1 EGAMKMTGKTDNT
14 MDLLNLQFTGAE
26 NEKQLIVFTVGD
38 EEFGLDVL
46 RVQEIIRY
54 TPPIKVPNAPAH
66 VEGVIDFRGE
76 VIPVLCLREKFGLP
90 VLENKEYMVIIVVE
104 VNGKI
109 LGLIVDQ
116 VSDILNL
123 PEEKIQ
129 ETPEF
134 SSREKTKYLK
144 SVGKFGDRLILL
156 LDLDKI
162 INLEDQEQLEEIIAE
177 KEEEFLDGEKP
188 ELD

>member
-1 EGAMKMTGKTDNT
+1 MAAKTDNT
-14 MDLLNLQFTGAE
+14 MNLLDLQFTGLE
-26 NEKQLIVFTVGD
+26 NEQQLILFTVG
-38 EEFGLDVL
+38 EEEYGLDVL

-54 TPPIKVPNAPAH
+54 TQPIKVPHAPAH

-76 VIPVLCLREKFGLP
+76 VIPVLCLRDKFGLP

>member
-1 EGAMKMTGKTDNT
+1 
-14 MDLLNLQFTGAE
+14 
-26 NEKQLIVFTVGD
+26 
-38 EEFGLDVL
+38 
-46 RVQEIIRY
+46 VQEIIRY